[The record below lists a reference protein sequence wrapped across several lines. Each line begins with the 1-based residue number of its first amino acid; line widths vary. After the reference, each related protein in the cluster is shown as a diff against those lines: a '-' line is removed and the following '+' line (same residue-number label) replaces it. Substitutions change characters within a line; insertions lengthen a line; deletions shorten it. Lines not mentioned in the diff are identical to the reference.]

1 MRRKGNYN
9 RGCQKRRRG
18 PGIWNGKFMK
28 MIAIAAMLMDHV
40 AVVILE
46 QGIIA
51 VCQGDAAIINEF
63 FASDIGARVLLAD
76 RVLRGIG
83 RVSFPIV
90 CFLLTEGFLHSG
102 NRRKYIIR
110 IGSCALISE
119 VFFDLAVY
127 DSWFYLGYQNVLFT
141 LFVALLVLTGMRRFN
156 RRPVLQI
163 ICIAAGSGVSWL
175 IHSDYYIIGII
186 LPAVFYWFRNEI
198 LFQMMIGGI
207 LSIIESISFFGSAI
221 LAYIPIMMYNGK
233 RGYWNLKY
241 FFYVFFPLQF
251 LALYL
256 IRQVLLKGGWLT
268 GLITQ
273 AGL

>member
-9 RGCQKRRRG
+9 RGRRNRRRG
-18 PGIWNGKFMK
+18 PGIWTGNFLK

-46 QGIIA
+46 QGILA
-51 VCQGDAAIINEF
+51 VSQGDAAAISEF
-63 FASDIGARVLLAD
+63 FASDIGSKVLLAD
-76 RVLRGIG
+76 RILRGIG
-83 RVSFPIV
+83 RISFPIV
-90 CFLLTEGFLHSG
+90 SFLLTEGFLHSR
-102 NRRKYIIR
+102 NRKKYIIR
-110 IGSCALISE
+110 LGSCALISE

-141 LFVALLVLTGMRRFN
+141 LFVALLVLIGMRRFN
-156 RRPVLQI
+156 RKPVLQI
-163 ICIAAGSGVSWL
+163 ACIVAGSGVSWL
-175 IHSDYYIIGII
+175 IRSDYYIIGII
-186 LPAVFYWFRNEI
+186 LPAVFYWFRNET
-198 LFQMMIGGI
+198 LFQMAIGGI

-233 RGYWNLKY
+233 RGYWHLKY
-241 FFYVFFPLQF
+241 FFYAFFPLQF
-251 LALYL
+251 LVLYL
-256 IRQVLLKGGWLT
+256 LRQVLIRGEWLT

>member
-9 RGCQKRRRG
+9 RGRQGRRRG
-18 PGIWNGKFMK
+18 PGIWTGNFLK
-28 MIAIAAMLMDHV
+28 MIAIAAMVMDHV

-51 VCQGDAAIINEF
+51 VSQGDAAVINEF
-63 FASDIGARVLLAD
+63 FASDIGVRILLAD
-76 RVLRGIG
+76 RILRGIG
-83 RVSFPIV
+83 RISFPIIS
-90 CFLLTEGFLHSG
+90 FLLTEGFLHSR

-110 IGSCALISE
+110 LGSCALISE

-163 ICIAAGSGVSWL
+163 VCITLGSGVSWL

-186 LPAVFYWFRNEI
+186 LPAVFYWFRNET
-198 LFQMMIGGI
+198 LFQMAVGGI
-207 LSIIESISFFGSAI
+207 LSIAESINYFGSAI

-233 RGYWNLKY
+233 RGYWHLKY
-241 FFYVFFPLQF
+241 FFYAFFPLQF
-251 LALYL
+251 LVLYL
-256 IRQVLLKGGWLT
+256 IRQVLLRGGWLT

>member
-9 RGCQKRRRG
+9 RGRQNRRRG
-18 PGIWNGKFMK
+18 PGIWTGNFLK

-63 FASDIGARVLLAD
+63 FASDIGARVLLA
-76 RVLRGIG
+76 
-83 RVSFPIV
+83 
-90 CFLLTEGFLHSG
+90 
-102 NRRKYIIR
+102 
-110 IGSCALISE
+110 E

-198 LFQMMIGGI
+198 LFQMTIGGI